1 MGGSK
6 YCTAIDAILCL
17 LHDITQANNNK
28 KILSILFFHVKRA
41 FDHVCKARLLDT
53 MQRLHLHPAVIK
65 WTDSFLS
72 DRQIGLAFDGE
83 RENLQPVNTGIP
95 QGSPISPILF
105 LIYLRF
111 LFTTIKQQH
120 PGTTTPNYIHDV
132 ACLVVGDSE
141 E

>member
-1 MGGSK
+1 
-6 YCTAIDAILCL
+6 
-17 LHDITQANNNK
+17 
-28 KILSILFFHVKRA
+28 
-41 FDHVCKARLLDT
+41 
-53 MQRLHLHPAVIK
+53 MQRLHLYPAVIK

-105 LIYLRF
+105 LIYLWF

-120 PGTTTPNYIHDV
+120 PGTTTPGYIDDV

-141 E
+141 EENYKHLETVGRTAFECGDRNAVDFDDPKTEPIHFHR